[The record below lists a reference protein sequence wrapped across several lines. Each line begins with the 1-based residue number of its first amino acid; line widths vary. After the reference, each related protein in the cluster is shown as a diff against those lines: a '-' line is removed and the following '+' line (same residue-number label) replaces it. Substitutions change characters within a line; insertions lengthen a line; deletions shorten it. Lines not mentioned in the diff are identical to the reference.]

1 MTRVF
6 VYGSLRRGLHNHHF
20 LADATL
26 VGDDATEPAFTLY
39 SLGAFPAMV
48 QGGTTSVVGEVYEVD
63 ARTLAALDRLEG
75 HPHFYQRVAVTLRSG
90 AEVET
95 YVVPSTTVRGRG
107 VVAGGDWRRWDAVNR

>member
-20 LADATL
+20 LAGATF
-26 VGDDATEPAFTLY
+26 VGDDVTEPAFTLY

-75 HPHFYQRVAVTLRSG
+75 HPHFYQRVPATLRSG
-90 AEVET
+90 AAVET
-95 YVVPSTTVRGRG
+95 YVVPPATVRGRE
-107 VVAGGDWRRWDAVNR
+107 VVEGGDWACVPTN